1 MKLTKISLSVIL
13 LILFIVT
20 DLPAQT
26 EFEGGIYNDMTWTK
40 ENSPYIITGNVV
52 VFPDK
57 ILTVEPGVKIT
68 FTGDYYLEVRGKIT
82 MEGTKDDTIKINS
95 NFLPTLENEWTGIIV
110 DYPQAEFS
118 FSYCSFDSLRYG
130 ILINELKKIPDT
142 TAIAHCTFSNNVIG
156 LRPYIY
162 DGSIHIDSC
171 YFFENLTGL
180 GTGIGTQVIRITN
193 SIFEANKVG
202 MFEPW
207 LIDIFNTD
215 FYRND
220 TAILLGREG
229 SVTDCIFEENYLA
242 ISSREWG
249 LTMINNM
256 IHNNNIGLRLIDY
269 FRDMILPVEGNKICN
284 NIIFNV
290 ENLDKY
296 NKSLENNCWCTTDS
310 SEIEAKLW
318 DGYDDIS
325 VGLLNYDIY
334 NELCDNKLK
343 SVVKIELSNQGLGI
357 DMIFTDDNLIEI
369 FPIPTSNFLQ
379 IQIPYNKHVP
389 GTLLLYTADGKLI
402 FQKVI
407 RERYEL
413 LDLSHLEK
421 GMYIMNIR
429 LNNDMPKSHIII
441 KE

>member
-1 MKLTKISLSVIL
+1 MKLIKISMSVLL
-13 LILFIVT
+13 LIPLLING
-20 DLPAQT
+20 LSAQT
-26 EFEGGIYNDMTWTK
+26 EFEGGIYNDITWTK

-68 FTGDYYLEVRGKIT
+68 FTGDYYLEGRGKII
-82 MEGTKDDTIKINS
+82 MEGTKNDTIKINS
-95 NFLPTLENEWTGIIV
+95 NCLPTSENEWTGVIV
-110 DYPQAEFS
+110 DYPQAEFT
-118 FSYCSFDSLRYG
+118 FSYCSFDSLRCG
-130 ILINELKKIPDT
+130 ISIKECKKIPDT
-142 TAIAHCTFSNNVIG
+142 TIIAHCNFSNNIIG
-156 LRPYIY
+156 FRAYPSY
-162 DGSIHIDSC
+162 DSIQIDSC
-171 YFFENLTGL
+171 YFFENI
-180 GTGIGTQVIRITN
+180 TGISAERIRVTN

-207 LIDIFNTD
+207 RIDIFNTN

-220 TAILLGREG
+220 TAILLGMDG
-229 SVTDCIFEENYLA
+229 HIIDCIFEENYLA
-242 ISSREWG
+242 ISSRQWG
-249 LTMINNM
+249 LTIINNM

-269 FRDMILPVEGNKICN
+269 FADMILPVEGNKICD
-284 NIIFNV
+284 NILFNV

-296 NKSLENNCWCTTDS
+296 NKSLQNNCWCTRDS

-357 DMIFTDDNLIEI
+357 DMIFTDDNLIKI
-369 FPIPTSNFLQ
+369 FPVPANNFLQ
-379 IQIPYNKHVP
+379 IQIPYNKHIP
-389 GTLLLYTADGKLI
+389 GTLLLFTADGKLI

-413 LDLSHLEK
+413 LDLSHLER
-421 GMYIMNIR
+421 GMYIMNIH
-429 LNNDMPKSHIII
+429 LKNDMPESHLII